1 MALAP
6 AKPKRSNG
14 AHQKRRTGNHHKH
27 NEHYLK
33 TYWPYLPLSLIV
45 ALGFVVNSL
54 WSKPH
59 QGVLDYATDVSIT
72 NLLSETNNQRASN
85 GGLDG
90 LTLNSQLDSAAQT
103 KANDMATR
111 NYWSHDTPDGQSPWT
126 FITGAGYQYQTAG
139 ENLAYGF
146 DTSAN
151 TVIAWMNSPGHR
163 ANILNTTYTEVG
175 FGIANSP
182 NYQGTGPETIVVAE
196 YASPL
201 QVAAAPAPST
211 PASSTPSAK
220 PSAPVATPA
229 PSAASPAPTTPS
241 DSAPSGSASKPEAN
255 TTPAPASSAGVK
267 TVAAKVNTQPIT
279 RIQLLAN
286 TKAAPWSV
294 FAVSTIVTVSLAIFL
309 LRHGLVWHRVL
320 RKGETFILKHKLLD
334 IILVSVAVLGI
345 LLTRTVGVIR

>member
-6 AKPKRSNG
+6 VKPKRAGRS
-14 AHQKRRTGNHHKH
+14 HEKRRTGQHHKH

-33 TYWPYLPLSLIV
+33 TYWPYIPLSLIV

-54 WSKPH
+54 WGKPH

-72 NLLSETNNQRASN
+72 NLLSETNNQRAGN
-85 GGLDG
+85 GSLGALV
-90 LTLNSQLDSAAQT
+90 LNSQLDNAAQA
-103 KANDMATR
+103 KANDMAAR

-126 FITGAGYQYQTAG
+126 FFTAAGYQYQTAG

-151 TVIAWMNSPGHR
+151 TVTAWMNSPGHR

-175 FGIANSP
+175 FGIANAP

-201 QVAAAPAPST
+201 QVAAAPAPAA
-211 PASSTPSAK
+211 PASSTPSVKSSSPA
-220 PSAPVATPA
+220 AA
-229 PSAASPAPTTPS
+229 PSASSPVPTTPS
-241 DSAPSGSASKPEAN
+241 DSTPSSASQPEAN
-255 TTPAPASSAGVK
+255 TTPAPANTPAAAK
-267 TVAAKVNTQPIT
+267 PVAAKVNTQPIT
-279 RIQLLAN
+279 RLQLLAN
-286 TKAAPWSV
+286 TKAAPWSA
-294 FAVSTIVTVSLAIFL
+294 FAVSVIITVSIAVFL

-320 RKGETFILKHKLLD
+320 RKGEKFILKHKLLD
-334 IILVSVAVLGI
+334 IILVAVAVLGI
-345 LLTRTVGVIR
+345 VLTRTVGVIR